1 MNEAVGDDALDEI
14 MAKDANG
21 DGVPD
26 WCNPVTEMGAWLNFR
41 KMRLWCAENGW
52 TDFGP
57 YGGVPSEEEDE
68 GVGEG
73 DAVIGA
79 RDDLMSFLWI
89 NLSNQKYL
97 LTDWGCF
104 NGNIICKMIC
114 ENEIIRKN
122 QLLKRP
128 SGWAPKARATITT
141 TRWTRRETIT

>member
-1 MNEAVGDDALDEI
+1 MTEEELEAVMEDIEVEADTLQPGDDMNEAVGDDALDEI

-79 RDDLMSFLWI
+79 RMGAEGEGDDYDDPMDAEGDDYLMDDVMDYEYDQTVEGDEDVS
-89 NLSNQKYL
+89 
-97 LTDWGCF
+97 
-104 NGNIICKMIC
+104 
-114 ENEIIRKN
+114 
-122 QLLKRP
+122 
-128 SGWAPKARATITT
+128 
-141 TRWTRRETIT
+141 